1 MIKNPVHC
9 ICNDCAKRCKFKVCS
24 ILRNPLASSKNKLKD
39 VVSIQ
44 YRAIY
49 SYERLFS
56 NNRFF
61 ADNKICL
68 KGNHSFI
75 RSDNFMEKAATDNFS
90 SNIAQEVLDNISVFS
105 GTLSFD
111 GKVLTLKGSVFEKTD
126 TNPYLLIG
134 QKFSETV
141 YWQASES
148 VSAQLEN
155 AVKVA
160 AKGKKTQV
168 LLDFRVSADE
178 ILKVE
183 LFLQPFKNKGFDMNF
198 FLRSR
203 RNFARKRD

>member
-1 MIKNPVHC
+1 
-9 ICNDCAKRCKFKVCS
+9 
-24 ILRNPLASSKNKLKD
+24 
-39 VVSIQ
+39 
-44 YRAIY
+44 
-49 SYERLFS
+49 
-56 NNRFF
+56 
-61 ADNKICL
+61 
-68 KGNHSFI
+68 
-75 RSDNFMEKAATDNFS
+75 MEKAATDNFS